1 MSVGLNKTCSFGK
14 VGGGV
19 ELLYTP
25 RSPSVTSFRLSTT
38 SMWTIAT
45 GKCHHSTE
53 WFPMV
58 VWSKPAEFWRVFSE
72 EE

>member
-1 MSVGLNKTCSFGK
+1 M
-14 VGGGV
+14 

-38 SMWTIAT
+38 RMWIIAT
-45 GKCHHSTE
+45 GTHHDSTE
-53 WFPMV
+53 WYPMV